1 MKKSELFRLA
11 QMSVLRD
18 HHLCEEQ
25 KLNVIQL
32 LAGEENIAAL
42 MEKDKEQGEA
52 KLGDTE
58 SFEKVCEDNGGV

>member
-25 KLNVIQL
+25 KLDVIQI
-32 LAGEENIAAL
+32 LAGEENIATI
-42 MEKDKEQGEA
+42 MEKDKEQG
-52 KLGDTE
+52 DTE
-58 SFEKVCEDNGGV
+58 SFEKACEDNGEV

>member
-25 KLNVIQL
+25 KLAVIQL
-32 LAGEENIAAL
+32 LAGEENIATI
-42 MEKDKEQGEA
+42 MEKDKEQGDG
-52 KLGDTE
+52 KLGE
-58 SFEKVCEDNGGV
+58 SFEKACEDNGGV

>member
-25 KLNVIQL
+25 KLAVIQL
-32 LAGEENIAAL
+32 LAGEENIATI
-42 MEKDKEQGEA
+42 MEKDKEQG
-52 KLGDTE
+52 DTE
-58 SFEKVCEDNGGV
+58 SFEKACEDNGGV

>member
-25 KLNVIQL
+25 KLDVIQL
-32 LAGEENIAAL
+32 LAGEENIATI
-42 MEKDKEQGEA
+42 MEKDDEKLGEA
-52 KLGDTE
+52 
-58 SFEKVCEDNGGV
+58 FEKMCEDNGGV